1 MTGDANDRR
10 EPGANDRLDPDAGAS
25 RATDPRSDEPT
36 PGVELDGVRVTF
48 DGVTALRDVSIAV
61 RDGEFFTLVGPSGC
75 GKTTTL
81 RAIAGFETPVAGT
94 VRIGGRD
101 VAGLPPEDRD
111 VGVVFQN
118 YALFPTMNVRENVGY
133 ALEFRDAPGG
143 ASRRERVDELLEL
156 VDMTGMADRDPG
168 ALSGGQQQRVALA
181 RALAPGPEVLLL
193 DEPLSALDA
202 RLRERLRMTVRRIQ
216 RDLDIT
222 TVYVTHDQAEALA
235 VSDRVAVM
243 TDGRIEQVGTPET
256 VYREPATRFVAS
268 FVGDNNLLDA
278 EVTATDPP
286 TATVT
291 PGGSGGE
298 EPAGPDIEATG
309 GPGDE
314 GSAGPGDESPAGPG
328 DADARPVDL
337 ALPADADVRRGEH
350 VTLCIRPEI
359 VGVERGDGT
368 GTADRAPAA
377 GSGGAT
383 GSVEGGGR
391 DGRGAGTASART
403 TDAGGRTAL
412 DATVE
417 SVEFLGHAY
426 RVHCD
431 WGGRELLATVP
442 ATGRSEPP
450 GGDVRLWIAADAVHV
465 LRD

>member
-1 MTGDANDRR
+1 VTGDANDRR
-10 EPGANDRLDPDAGAS
+10 EPDAGAS
-25 RATDPRSDEPT
+25 RANEPRRDEPT

-268 FVGDNNLLDA
+268 FVGDNSLLDA

-291 PGGSGGE
+291 TGGSGGE
-298 EPAGPDIEATG
+298 E
-309 GPGDE
+309 
-314 GSAGPGDESPAGPG
+314 PAGPG

-337 ALPADADVRRGEH
+337 ALPVDADVRRGEQ
-350 VTLCIRPEI
+350 VTLCIRPEN
-359 VGVERGDGT
+359 VGVEPGDGT
-368 GTADRAPAA
+368 
-377 GSGGAT
+377 
-383 GSVEGGGR
+383 
-391 DGRGAGTASART
+391 GTASART

-426 RVHCD
+426 RVHCS
-431 WGGRELLATVP
+431 WGGREVLATVP